1 MQTRNIKVGTKFKH
15 MKKNGSVHQMMDSYL
30 RQIV

>member
-1 MQTRNIKVGTKFKH
+1 MQTRNIKVGTKFKQ
-15 MKKNGSVHQMMDSYL
+15 KNGSVHQMMDSYL